1 MKSKKSMIFPVIL
14 TALIIFIIA
23 YLFANLKQPYIVCSN
38 STTSDNGLNITITE
52 NLNATLDSN
61 KISKME
67 LTKTIVFPSKYSDKT
82 VDGIK
87 YALKQSYDYLPKKDV
102 KITSSDNKIIVK
114 IIVSDDETIIL
125 KNLSF
130 VEDNGNLQAVIDVNT
145 KSANV
150 VTLKIGDSYSEGELM
165 SHLKANGYSCK

>member
-1 MKSKKSMIFPVIL
+1 MKFLNHKNKRNYKINKDN
-14 TALIIFIIA
+14 II
-23 YLFANLKQPYIVCSN
+23 
-38 STTSDNGLNITITE
+38 
-52 NLNATLDSN
+52 
-61 KISKME
+61 
-67 LTKTIVFPSKYSDKT
+67 
-82 VDGIK
+82 
-87 YALKQSYDYLPKKDV
+87 KDQV
-102 KITSSDNKIIVK
+102 VK